1 MKTIPTVKDRNYY
14 EARYNSARL
23 WLLIAI
29 IVTGVDVLL
38 TAIGS
43 ETVLTFCA
51 IGPVI
56 LISTAITGLQTPEYL
71 LWLCS
76 YLGIEMPDMS
86 LVTPLAVILIAVAVL
101 GILAYFFSWLS
112 SKKDGRWMTVALV
125 LFILDCLFLVGDMV
139 LQYNIAKDFELEYSF
154 DFLALVFHCWVL
166 YDTGVGVH
174 AWKKLKTMPQTVI
187 EGNYEEPAEAP
198 ADAAEADGTV
208 DPAPIDGEIATVT
221 ETSDPAPLTGE
232 AATTDAEAAPLSP
245 LAAAAAEAAEEDAG
259 EDDDDGD
266 EI

>member
-1 MKTIPTVKDRNYY
+1 MKTISTVKDRNYY

-43 ETVLTFCA
+43 ETILTFCA
-51 IGPVI
+51 IGPVF
-56 LISTAITGLQTPEYL
+56 LISNAISGLQTPENL

-76 YLGIEMPDMS
+76 YLGIEVPDVS

-112 SKKDGRWMTVALV
+112 SKKDGKWMTVALV

-208 DPAPIDGEIATVT
+208 E
-221 ETSDPAPLTGE
+221 PAPLTEE
-232 AATTDAEAAPLSP
+232 AATTAAEAAPLSPLSP
-245 LAAAAAEAAEEDAG
+245 LAAAAAEAAEEDAD